1 MIIKLLYM
9 NTEKYKINIFEK
21 WNLIKN
27 KYKETKDNKLIA
39 KIFEYY
45 TCIKLSEEQN
55 KQFYEYDDID
65 PDFKEENKLSQSDT
79 GIDCSDLEN
88 TIVQCKLR
96 KNNLTWSECST
107 FFASQ
112 NIYDKNKK
120 ETIIKWK
127 NLIIARNFDSNLSS
141 NLKFREDLFVDKT
154 YDLNELVEFCNSLSK
169 DKLKYPKEKKEEK
182 IKLRDYQIE
191 CVNKIKNS
199 DKNIVINLPTGSG
212 KNVIIVNSLEKN
224 KKYLI
229 LVPRIILMEQIKE
242 QIIKF
247 NKKLESKIQC
257 LGDNNNEYDNKKQIT
272 ICVYNSIDKVENTN
286 SFDKIFIDEAHHI
299 KSCEIYN
306 NDDEEPENNNK
317 SENENN
323 DKLKDESENELEDES
338 EDEKD
343 NKDSNSK
350 SYIEIISSLS
360 KYNNNVYL
368 SATIDKIDNFE
379 YYSKDIRE
387 MINLK
392 YLCDYTINV
401 PIFNND
407 ITNKNICWHLIKN
420 YSNIIIYCSNQKEGK
435 LINETLNKL
444 IDGCSNYIDCNTSK
458 TKRDRIIKKYKEG
471 KLTFLVN
478 VKILVEGFDSPIT
491 KGVCFIHLPSSN
503 TTLIQIIGR
512 ASTFVSQNSLCEAL
526 INQC

>member
-21 WNLIKN
+21 WSLIKD
-27 KYKETKDNKLIA
+27 KYNETKDNKLIA

-55 KQFYEYDDID
+55 KQFYEYGDID
-65 PDFKEENKLSQSDT
+65 PDFKEENKMSQSDT
-79 GIDCSDLEN
+79 GVDCSDLEN

-107 FFASQ
+107 FFGSQ
-112 NIYDKNKK
+112 VIYDKNKK
-120 ETIIKWK
+120 EKIIRWK
-127 NLIIARNFDSNLSS
+127 DLIIARNSNSKLAS
-141 NLKFREDLFVDKT
+141 NLKLREDLFVDKT
-154 YDLNELVEFCNSLSK
+154 YDLNEFVEFCNSLSK
-169 DKLKYPKEKKEEK
+169 DKLKYPKEKEEK

-199 DKNIVINLPTGSG
+199 NKNIIINLPTGTG

-242 QIIKF
+242 QIIRF
-247 NKKLESKIQC
+247 NKKLEPKIQC
-257 LGDNNNEYDNKKQIT
+257 LGDNNNEYDDKKLVT
-272 ICVYNSIDKVENTN
+272 ICVYNSIDKVENTD
-286 SFDKIFIDEAHHI
+286 SFDKIFIDEAHHV
-299 KSCEIYN
+299 KNCKIYD
-306 NDDEEPENNNK
+306 NDD
-317 SENENN
+317 
-323 DKLKDESENELEDES
+323 EDES
-338 EDEKD
+338 EDESK
-343 NKDSNSK
+343 NKDSDESDSK

-360 KYNNNVYL
+360 KHNNNVYL

-401 PIFNND
+401 PVFNED
-407 ITNKNICWHLIKN
+407 ITNKNII
-420 YSNIIIYCSNQKEGK
+420 SFNIFEM
-435 LINETLNKL
+435 LE
-444 IDGCSNYIDCNTSK
+444 
-458 TKRDRIIKKYKEG
+458 
-471 KLTFLVN
+471 F
-478 VKILVEGFDSPIT
+478 F
-491 KGVCFIHLPSSN
+491 
-503 TTLIQIIGR
+503 
-512 ASTFVSQNSLCEAL
+512 
-526 INQC
+526 